1 MYIRVRVL
9 LSLGNQPPQNG
20 NSVLQRRGSRRDS
33 YGSGRQHSRA
43 TCRGRRF
50 LKNRCPDSNP
60 KARCCT
66 VVYEILRA
74 ATERGAYRSVL
85 TSVAAAHARPN
96 FGEN

>member
-9 LSLGNQPPQNG
+9 LSLENQPPQNG
-20 NSVLQRRGSRRDS
+20 SVLQRRSSCRDS
-33 YGSGRQHSRA
+33 YSSGRQHSRA

-60 KARCCT
+60 KARCCA

-74 ATERGAYRSVL
+74 ATERGAV
-85 TSVAAAHARPN
+85 
-96 FGEN
+96 